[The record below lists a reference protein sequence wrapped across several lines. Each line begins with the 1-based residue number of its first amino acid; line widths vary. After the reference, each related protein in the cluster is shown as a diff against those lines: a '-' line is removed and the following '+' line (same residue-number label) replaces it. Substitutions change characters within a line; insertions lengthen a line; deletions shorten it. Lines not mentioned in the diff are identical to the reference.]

1 MTKVGIRMTGDK
13 ELLAAL
19 RKRPVLMATSARK
32 IVDRNGRQLKA
43 QTKRNMASTY
53 TAGYSNGESGVRG
66 TVDVVFSQAGL
77 TATVAPHKDYFPYLE
92 YGTRFMSP
100 RPTLKPAFAYQRVK
114 FVNDLRKLMK

>member
-43 QTKRNMASTY
+43 QTMRNMASAY
-53 TAGYSNGESGVRG
+53 NAGYSKGNTKRS
-66 TVDVVFSQAGL
+66 VDVVFSQAGL
-77 TATVAPHKDYFPYLE
+77 TATVAPHTDYFSYLE